1 MRGDDLRGI
10 GAVRESDMVGPATG
24 SIPVAGP
31 TVTVWSRGSRE
42 SEHRVH
48 RLLEIGDDV
57 VGVFDAAAQA
67 HQVNANACFDELLL
81 GELTV
86 RGACRV

>member
-10 GAVRESDMVGPATG
+10 GAVRESDMVGPATE
-24 SIPVAGP
+24 SFPVAGP
-31 TVTVWSRGSRE
+31 TVTAWSRGSRE

-57 VGVFDAAAQA
+57 VGVLDAAAQT
-67 HQVNANACFDELLL
+67 HQIDADAGLL
-81 GELTV
+81 
-86 RGACRV
+86 

>member
-31 TVTVWSRGSRE
+31 TVTVWS
-42 SEHRVH
+42 
-48 RLLEIGDDV
+48 
-57 VGVFDAAAQA
+57 GV
-67 HQVNANACFDELLL
+67 
-81 GELTV
+81 V
-86 RGACRV
+86 RGNQSTASIADLKQAMDAVL

>member
-1 MRGDDLRGI
+1 MRGDDLHGI

-24 SIPVAGP
+24 SFPVAGP

-57 VGVFDAAAQA
+57 VGIDLVRLSCGIENADDIIADLKQAMDA
-67 HQVNANACFDELLL
+67 VL
-81 GELTV
+81 
-86 RGACRV
+86 

>member
-10 GAVRESDMVGPATG
+10 GAVRESDMVGAATG

-48 RLLEIGDDV
+48 
-57 VGVFDAAAQA
+57 QA